1 MPDNIDIVE
10 QSTFTSHI
18 EENQRVLWRGLLA
31 GPTIYALYF
40 VTVYLLAEA
49 ACQQELFTDEVSG
62 LPLRSVMILIITL
75 AAAFCT
81 LINGLSNFRRWREQQ
96 QSPTAPPQP
105 HQQAKTGELS
115 EAAFATAN
123 PDTSLTF
130 MAFGGLLLSSLFTVL
145 ILYTGLPILV
155 LQVCRWV

>member
-40 VTVYLLAEA
+40 VTVYFLAEA
-49 ACQQELFTDEVSG
+49 ACQQNLFTDEVSG

-96 QSPTAPPQP
+96 APTALPPRR
-105 HQQAKTGELS
+105 QQTKTSELS
-115 EAAFATAN
+115 EAAYATAN

-130 MAFGGLLLSSLFTVL
+130 MAFGGLLLSMLFTVL